1 MSISIYDLKQDIV
14 EVRGQLDDG
23 NLEGTKDVFRKL
35 EDDIN
40 EVMEV
45 FDRLL
50 SDIKR

>member
-1 MSISIYDLKQDIV
+1 MISIYDLKQDII

-23 NLEGTKDVFRKL
+23 NLEAAKDVFRKL

-40 EVMEV
+40 EVMGV

-50 SDIKR
+50 SDVKR